1 MVLTGI
7 NAPFGLGAQSALI
20 HDPFGVQTTFDVR
33 QQMVDGRDP
42 PTGLGYW
49 EATEQK
55 SSIRKMSS
63 NFLDDVELR
72 KVASPHETKKSY
84 VKERERVGEV

>member
-1 MVLTGI
+1 MTGI
-7 NAPFGLGAQSALI
+7 NAPFGLRAQSALI
-20 HDPFGVQTTFDVR
+20 NDPFGVQTTFDVR

-72 KVASPHETKKSY
+72 KVASPHETEKI
-84 VKERERVGEV
+84 VR

>member
-1 MVLTGI
+1 MRPLDCALKVRSLTI
-7 NAPFGLGAQSALI
+7 PLASRRLSMFANKWSMGAGA
-20 HDPFGVQTTFDVR
+20 
-33 QQMVDGRDP
+33 DP

-63 NFLDDVELR
+63 NFLDGVELR
-72 KVASPHETKKSY
+72 KVASPDETKKT
-84 VKERERVGEV
+84 VR